1 MEKVNW
7 NIKNQLK
14 DVEISKVDSIVSQIL
29 NESTTQSK
37 LCCNIAKQNYLES
50 YSANPKPL
58 EVDVLPMFSSETYA
72 VICARLSLVSVKNK
86 VNCTSVEDGSAK
98 IIGNTVT
105 NIPAEFFRWKVCTH
119 LIYSSGT
126 NYSQSKMVQLF
137 KYLDIINNSL

>member
-14 DVEISKVDSIVSQIL
+14 DVEISKVDSIISQIL

-37 LCCNIAKQNYLES
+37 LCCNIAKQNYLER

-72 VICARLSLVSVKNK
+72 VICARLS
-86 VNCTSVEDGSAK
+86 G
-98 IIGNTVT
+98 GP
-105 NIPAEFFRWKVCTH
+105 IPCFSQE
-119 LIYSSGT
+119 
-126 NYSQSKMVQLF
+126 QSKLHKCRSKNNREYCN
-137 KYLDIINNSL
+137 KYTCRIF